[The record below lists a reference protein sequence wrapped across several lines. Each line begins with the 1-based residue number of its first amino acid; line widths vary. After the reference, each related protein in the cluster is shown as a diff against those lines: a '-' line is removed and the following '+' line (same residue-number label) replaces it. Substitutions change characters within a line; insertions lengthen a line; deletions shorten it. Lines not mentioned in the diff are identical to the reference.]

1 MSNLPEATQALLS
14 SEDFGSRL
22 RGIDQLRRLEP
33 AVAFAAVSPLTTDRN
48 TRVRYAAVSMLASI
62 GQVNRSAALE
72 LLKAGLV
79 DKEPDVQ
86 AAAAD
91 ALGGLKLTEAFE
103 DIRQLYETTGE
114 WIVQF
119 SVVAALGEL
128 GDPRGFDLLTNAIAS
143 DNELLCTAA
152 IGALGELGDE
162 RAVALILPFASHAD
176 WQIRYRVVQA
186 LSQFQ
191 TPAAHAAIAAL
202 ANDPVEQVAATAKTV
217 VA

>member
-1 MSNLPEATQALLS
+1 MSNLSEATQALLT

-22 RGIDQLRRLEP
+22 RGIDQLRRLDP
-33 AVAFAAVSPLTTDRN
+33 AVAFAAVRGLTTDRN

-62 GQVNRSAALE
+62 GQVDRSASLE
-72 LLKAGLV
+72 LLRAGLV

-91 ALGGLKLTEAFE
+91 ALGGLKLTEAYD
-103 DIRQLYETTGE
+103 DIRQLYESTRD

-119 SVVAALGEL
+119 SLVAALGEF
-128 GDPRGFDLLTNAIAS
+128 GDPRGFDLLEDAIRS

-152 IGALGELGDE
+152 IGSLGELGDP
-162 RAVALILPFASHAD
+162 RGVALIVPFADHED

-186 LSQFQ
+186 LSNFA
-191 TPAAHAAIAAL
+191 TPEAHAAMARL
-202 ANDPVEQVAATAKTV
+202 ANDPVEQVAATARTV